1 MKIITMKPKTTYKS
15 VEKFIKANPEWES
28 IIRNTSTDAI
38 MVFKNYGLQITKA
51 GKVVFGEI
59 KLLENK

>member
-1 MKIITMKPKTTYKS
+1 MKVIAMKPEATYKS
-15 VEKFIKANPEWES
+15 VEKFIKVHPEWES

-38 MVFKNYGLQITKA
+38 IVFKNYGLQITKTR
-51 GKVVFGEI
+51 KVVFGEI